1 MVVTDLDFEKLLN
14 SIEASKNYKGRLP
27 ETHSAL
33 YERLQSAIKTFPQN
47 VPADVVTMNSFVKV
61 NWINTGI
68 TRTVNL
74 VFPEY
79 KKAGEGKIS
88 VFSSLG
94 VVLLGRR
101 KGSEVVYRIR
111 NNEFRIKIMDVVF
124 QPEANGHY
132 YDKNEKYA

>member
-1 MVVTDLDFEKLLN
+1 MVVTDLDFERLLN
-14 SIEASKNYKGRLP
+14 RIEASKNRRGELP
-27 ETHSAL
+27 EIHSAL

-47 VPADVVTMNSFVKV
+47 VPADVVTMNSFVKIS
-61 NWINTGI
+61 WINTGI

-79 KKAGEGKIS
+79 KKEGEGKIS

-101 KGSEVVYRIR
+101 KGNEVVYHIR
-111 NNEFRIKIMDVVF
+111 KNEFKIRIMDVIF
-124 QPEANGHY
+124 QPEANGNY
-132 YDKNEKYA
+132 YDINEKYV